1 MWKIII
7 GTLIIV
13 LGIAFSGY
21 KYFTGKENE
30 LYEQAKQ
37 LEAEG
42 KIKEAH
48 EVILKA
54 LELNPTN
61 RKVLAYK
68 SQLFSVVDGDNKL
81 KNAVAFRD
89 DAVRAM
95 DRGDYVD
102 AAEKLDKAN
111 TLLGEIFPSSPAYEK
126 AGELQAQIVKDTERL
141 KKELPERYYN
151 RAKELANNGEY
162 ERAYN
167 ALLYIK
173 QPSAKIIELMDQ
185 LAYTIGNDKLEQIQK
200 DSNPTAFL
208 MRDAINWFNQ
218 VSSNSPDHVD
228 AKIKISNLNKKLEGI
243 SKKNE

>member
-7 GTLIIV
+7 GVIILV

-21 KYFTGKENE
+21 KYFTGEENK

-54 LELNPTN
+54 LELNPAN

-68 SQLFSVVDGDNKL
+68 SQLFAVVDGENKL
-81 KNAVAFRD
+81 QNAVSFRD
-89 DAVRAM
+89 SAVRAM
-95 DRGDYVD
+95 DRGDYVY

-111 TLLGEIFPSSPAYEK
+111 TLLAEILPSSPAYGK
-126 AGELQAQIVKDTERL
+126 AGELQEQIVKDIERL
-141 KKELPERYYN
+141 KRELPERYYN
-151 RAKELANNGEY
+151 RSKELANNGEY

-167 ALLYIK
+167 ALLNIK
-173 QPSAKIIELMDQ
+173 QPDAKIRELMDQ
-185 LAYTIGNDKLEQIQK
+185 LAYQIGNDKSEQVAK

-208 MRDAINWFNQ
+208 IRDAIYWYNLISSSSPNQ
-218 VSSNSPDHVD
+218 VD
-228 AKIKISNLNKKLEGI
+228 AKIKISNLNKKLEEVT
-243 SKKNE
+243 KKNE

>member
-21 KYFTGKENE
+21 KYFTGEENE

-42 KIKEAH
+42 KVKEAH

-111 TLLGEIFPSSPAYEK
+111 TLVGEIFPSSPAYEK

-141 KKELPERYYN
+141 KRELPERYYN

-185 LAYTIGNDKLEQIQK
+185 LAYTIGNDKYEQIQK
-200 DSNPTAFL
+200 DNNPTVFL
-208 MRDAINWFNQ
+208 IRDAISWYNQ
-218 VSSNSPDHVD
+218 VSSNSPNQVD

-243 SKKNE
+243 SKKHE

>member
-21 KYFTGKENE
+21 KYFTGEENE

-42 KIKEAH
+42 KVKEAH

-102 AAEKLDKAN
+102 AAEKLAKAN
-111 TLLGEIFPSSPAYEK
+111 TLVGERFPSSPAYEK

-141 KKELPERYYN
+141 KRELPERYYN

-185 LAYTIGNDKLEQIQK
+185 LAYTIGNDKYEQIQK
-200 DSNPTAFL
+200 DNNPTVFL
-208 MRDAINWFNQ
+208 IRDAISWYNQ
-218 VSSNSPDHVD
+218 VSSNSPNQVD

-243 SKKNE
+243 SKKHE

>member
-126 AGELQAQIVKDTERL
+126 AGELQAQIVRDTERL

-218 VSSNSPDHVD
+218 VSSSSPDHVD

>member
-7 GTLIIV
+7 GILIIV

-21 KYFTGKENE
+21 KYFTGEENE

-42 KIKEAH
+42 KVKEAH

-68 SQLFSVVDGDNKL
+68 SQLFSVVDGENKL

-111 TLLGEIFPSSPAYEK
+111 TLVGEIFPSSPAYEK

-141 KKELPERYYN
+141 KRELPERYYN

-185 LAYTIGNDKLEQIQK
+185 LAYTIGNDKYEQIQK
-200 DSNPTAFL
+200 DNNPTAFL
-208 MRDAINWFNQ
+208 IRDAISWYNQ
-218 VSSNSPDHVD
+218 VSSNSPNQVD

-243 SKKNE
+243 SKKHE

>member
-7 GTLIIV
+7 GVIILV

-21 KYFTGKENE
+21 KYFTGEENK

-68 SQLFSVVDGDNKL
+68 SQLFSVVDGENKL
-81 KNAVAFRD
+81 QNAVSFRD
-89 DAVRAM
+89 SAVRAM

-111 TLLGEIFPSSPAYEK
+111 TLLAEIFPSSPAYSK
-126 AGELQAQIVKDTERL
+126 AGELQEQIVKDTERL
-141 KKELPERYYN
+141 KRELPERYYN

-167 ALLYIK
+167 ALLNIK
-173 QPSAKIIELMDQ
+173 QPDAKIRELMDQ
-185 LAYTIGNDKLEQIQK
+185 LAYQIGNDKSEQVEK

-208 MRDAINWFNQ
+208 IRDAIYWYNL
-218 VSSNSPDHVD
+218 VSSSSPNQVD
-228 AKIKISNLNKKLEGI
+228 AKIKISNLNKKLEEVA
-243 SKKNE
+243 KKNE

>member
-1 MWKIII
+1 MWKVAV
-7 GTLIIV
+7 GVLLIV
-13 LGIAFSGY
+13 GGIAFSGY
-21 KYFTGKENE
+21 KYFTGEENK

-42 KIKEAH
+42 KIYEAH
-48 EVILKA
+48 DTIVKA

-61 RKVLAYK
+61 RKVIAYK
-68 SQLFSVVDGDNKL
+68 SQLFAIVDSDTKL
-81 KNAVAFRD
+81 KNAVSYRN

-111 TLLGEIFPSSPAYEK
+111 TLVYEIFPSSPVYKK
-126 AGELQAQIVKDTERL
+126 AEELQAQILKDTERL
-141 KKELPERYYN
+141 KRELPERYYN

-173 QPSAKIIELMDQ
+173 QPSSKIIELMDQ
-185 LAYTIGNDKLEQIQK
+185 LAYQIGNDKMAEIER

-208 MRDAINWFNQ
+208 IRDAISWYNQ
-218 VSSNSPDHVD
+218 ISSNSPNKVD
-228 AKIKISNLNKKLEGI
+228 AKIKAANLNKKLQEVE
-243 SKKNE
+243 KKNE

>member
-1 MWKIII
+1 MWKVAV
-7 GTLIIV
+7 GV
-13 LGIAFSGY
+13 LLMVGGIAFSGY
-21 KYFTGKENE
+21 KYFTGEENK

-42 KIKEAH
+42 KIYEAH
-48 EVILKA
+48 DTIVKA
-54 LELNPTN
+54 LELNPAN
-61 RKVLAYK
+61 RKVIAYK
-68 SQLFSVVDGDNKL
+68 SQLFAFVDSDTKL
-81 KNAVAFRD
+81 KKAVSYRN

-111 TLLGEIFPSSPAYEK
+111 TLVYEIFPSSPVYKK
-126 AGELQAQIVKDTERL
+126 AEELQAQILKDTERL

-173 QPSAKIIELMDQ
+173 QPSNKIIELMDH
-185 LAYTIGNDKLEQIQK
+185 LAYQIGNDKMAEIER
-200 DSNPTAFL
+200 DAYPSTFL
-208 MRDAINWFNQ
+208 IRDAISWYNQ
-218 VSSNSPDHVD
+218 ISSNSPNKID
-228 AKIKISNLNKKLEGI
+228 AKIKAANLNKKLQEVE
-243 SKKNE
+243 KKNE

>member
-21 KYFTGKENE
+21 KYFTGEENE

-42 KIKEAH
+42 KVKEAH

-54 LELNPTN
+54 LEINPTN

-111 TLLGEIFPSSPAYEK
+111 TLVGEIFPSSPAYEK

-141 KKELPERYYN
+141 KRELPERYYN

-185 LAYTIGNDKLEQIQK
+185 LAYTIGNDKYEQIQK
-200 DSNPTAFL
+200 DNNPTAFL
-208 MRDAINWFNQ
+208 IRDAISWYNQ
-218 VSSNSPDHVD
+218 VSSDSPNQVD

-243 SKKNE
+243 SKKHE

>member
-1 MWKIII
+1 MWKVILGI
-7 GTLIIV
+7 LIIV

-21 KYFTGKENE
+21 KYFTGEENK

-37 LEAEG
+37 LESAG
-42 KIKEAH
+42 KIHEAH

-61 RKVLAYK
+61 RKVIAYK

-81 KNAVAFRD
+81 KSAVSYRD
-89 DAVRAM
+89 SAVRAM

-111 TLLGEIFPSSPAYEK
+111 TLIGEIFPSSPAFEK
-126 AGELQAQIVKDTERL
+126 AGELQAQIVKDVERL
-141 KKELPERYYN
+141 QRELPERYYN

-167 ALLYIK
+167 ALLNIK
-173 QPSAKIIELMDQ
+173 QPNAKIIGLMDQ
-185 LAYTIGNDKLEQIQK
+185 LAYQVGNDKYEAIEK
-200 DSNPTAFL
+200 DSSPTAFL
-208 MRDAINWFNQ
+208 IRDAIYWYGLISSSSPNQ
-218 VSSNSPDHVD
+218 TD
-228 AKIKISNLNKKLEGI
+228 AKIKTANLKKKLEEVL
-243 SKKNE
+243 K

>member
-21 KYFTGKENE
+21 KYFTGEENE

-42 KIKEAH
+42 KVKEAH

-68 SQLFSVVDGDNKL
+68 SQLFSVVDGENKL

-111 TLLGEIFPSSPAYEK
+111 TLVGEIFPSSPAYEK

-141 KKELPERYYN
+141 KRELPERYYN

-185 LAYTIGNDKLEQIQK
+185 LAYTIGNDKYEQIQK
-200 DSNPTAFL
+200 DNNPTAFL
-208 MRDAINWFNQ
+208 IRDAISWYNQ
-218 VSSNSPDHVD
+218 VSSNSPNQVD

-243 SKKNE
+243 SKKHE

>member
-21 KYFTGKENE
+21 KYFTGEENE

-42 KIKEAH
+42 KVKEAH

-111 TLLGEIFPSSPAYEK
+111 TLVGEIFPSSPAYEK

-141 KKELPERYYN
+141 KRELPERYYN

-173 QPSAKIIELMDQ
+173 QPSSKIIELMDQ
-185 LAYTIGNDKLEQIQK
+185 LAYQIGNDKMAEIER

-208 MRDAINWFNQ
+208 IRDAISWYNQ
-218 VSSNSPDHVD
+218 ISSNSPNKVD
-228 AKIKISNLNKKLEGI
+228 AKIKAANLNKKLQEVE
-243 SKKNE
+243 KKNE

>member
-7 GTLIIV
+7 GVIILV

-21 KYFTGKENE
+21 KYFTGEENK

-54 LELNPTN
+54 LELNPAN

-68 SQLFSVVDGDNKL
+68 SQLFAVVDGENKL
-81 KNAVAFRD
+81 QNAVSFRD
-89 DAVRAM
+89 SAVRAM
-95 DRGDYVD
+95 DRGDYVY

-111 TLLGEIFPSSPAYEK
+111 TLLAEIFPSSPAYGK
-126 AGELQAQIVKDTERL
+126 AGELQEQIVKDIERL
-141 KKELPERYYN
+141 KRELPERYYN

-167 ALLYIK
+167 ALLNIK
-173 QPSAKIIELMDQ
+173 QPDAKIRELMDQ
-185 LAYTIGNDKLEQIQK
+185 LAYQIGNDKSEQIAK

-208 MRDAINWFNQ
+208 IRDAIYWYNLISSSSPNQ
-218 VSSNSPDHVD
+218 VD
-228 AKIKISNLNKKLEGI
+228 AKIKISNLNKKLEEVT
-243 SKKNE
+243 KKNE

>member
-21 KYFTGKENE
+21 KYFTGEENE

-42 KIKEAH
+42 KVKEAH

-111 TLLGEIFPSSPAYEK
+111 TLVGEIFPSSPAYEK

-141 KKELPERYYN
+141 KRELPERYYN

-173 QPSAKIIELMDQ
+173 QPNAKIIELMDQ
-185 LAYTIGNDKLEQIQK
+185 LAYTIGNDKYEQIQK
-200 DSNPTAFL
+200 DNNPTAFL
-208 MRDAINWFNQ
+208 IRDAISWYNQ
-218 VSSNSPDHVD
+218 VSSNSPNQVD

-243 SKKNE
+243 SKKHE

>member
-7 GTLIIV
+7 GVIILV

-21 KYFTGKENE
+21 KYFTGEENK

-37 LEAEG
+37 LEAAG

-68 SQLFSVVDGDNKL
+68 SQLFSVVDGENKL
-81 KNAVAFRD
+81 QNAVSFRD
-89 DAVRAM
+89 SAVRAM

-111 TLLGEIFPSSPAYEK
+111 TLLAEIFPSSPAYGK
-126 AGELQAQIVKDTERL
+126 AGELQEQIVKDTERL
-141 KKELPERYYN
+141 KRELPERYYN

-167 ALLYIK
+167 ALLNIK
-173 QPSAKIIELMDQ
+173 QPDAKIRELMDQ
-185 LAYTIGNDKLEQIQK
+185 LAYQIGNDKSEQVAK

-208 MRDAINWFNQ
+208 IRDAIYWYNL
-218 VSSNSPDHVD
+218 VSSSSPNQVD
-228 AKIKISNLNKKLEGI
+228 AKIKISNLNKKLEEVA
-243 SKKNE
+243 KKDE

>member
-7 GTLIIV
+7 GVIILV

-21 KYFTGKENE
+21 KYFTGEENK

-54 LELNPTN
+54 LELNPAN

-68 SQLFSVVDGDNKL
+68 SQLFAVVDGENKL
-81 KNAVAFRD
+81 QNAVSFRD
-89 DAVRAM
+89 SAVRAM
-95 DRGDYVD
+95 DRGDYVY

-111 TLLGEIFPSSPAYEK
+111 TLLAEIFPSSPAYGK
-126 AGELQAQIVKDTERL
+126 AGELQEQIIKDIERL
-141 KKELPERYYN
+141 KRELPERYYN

-167 ALLYIK
+167 ALLNIK
-173 QPSAKIIELMDQ
+173 QPDAKIRELMDQ
-185 LAYTIGNDKLEQIQK
+185 LAYQIGNDKSEQVAK

-208 MRDAINWFNQ
+208 IRDAIYWYNLI
-218 VSSNSPDHVD
+218 SSNSPNQVD
-228 AKIKISNLNKKLEGI
+228 AKIKISNLNKKLEEVT
-243 SKKNE
+243 KKNE